1 MGRRKKREVPALP
14 SSPVRLADA
23 LLYAEEEIR
32 RTVKEERLALSLIG
46 TSNPDGNAGG
56 RGRSY
61 TDRTA
66 TAAIKLVDG
75 LPCIV
80 LDDGRTVKK
89 PEKWLACFDAVRK
102 QAEKCNRPNW
112 IYETWAAKYDEKTRF
127 IDAEITA
134 KIFNNIVD
142 WIRYNVLTEA
152 RKADLVAFED
162 EEVIKDIEEYEEQFT
177 Y

>member
-14 SSPVRLADA
+14 SSPVRLVDA
-23 LLYAEEEIR
+23 LLYAEDEIKK
-32 RTVKEERLALSLIG
+32 TVKEERFALSLIG
-46 TSNPDGNAGG
+46 ASNQTGGG
-56 RGRSY
+56 RGRSHS
-61 TDRTA
+61 DRTA
-66 TAAIKLVDG
+66 TAAVKLADG

-80 LDDGRTVKK
+80 LDDGRTIKK
-89 PEKWLACFDAVRK
+89 PEKWLACFEAVRK

-112 IYETWAAKYDEKTRF
+112 IYEAWAAKYDEKTRF

-162 EEVIKDIEEYEEQFT
+162 EEVIKDIEEYEEPFF